1 MDQDAKKFFE
11 ELTGQVLEERQSKA
25 AKKTAK
31 KQVEATPKRGEVRLS
46 KHEREE
52 EVLEGQLTIDVYQT
66 SDSIVI
72 VSPVAGVATDDLDI
86 SITAESVTIQG
97 HRGQVTEVSDE
108 DYIYQECY
116 WGRFSRSVILPEE
129 VDPEN
134 AQASVKSGILRIV
147 MPKLSAGRG
156 NKKLRIKEE

>member
-25 AKKTAK
+25 AKKTTK
-31 KQVEATPKRGEVRLS
+31 KQTETTSKRGESRSS
-46 KHEREE
+46 KDERE

-66 SDSIVI
+66 KDSIVI

-97 HRGQVTEVSDE
+97 HRGQITEVSEE

-134 AQASVKSGILRIV
+134 AQASVKGGILRIV
-147 MPKLSAGRG
+147 MPKVSSLKG
-156 NKKLRIKEE
+156 NKKLRVSEE